1 MRFTYGCNSC
11 DSVLTQ
17 QLQTHL
23 ELLPFSIIPHGS
35 RGRNG
40 IRQGA
45 INARV
50 NRLIQTR
57 YGHHSLNQ
65 QPDFVWGFAKPTR
78 KLTQRGLSTKL
89 NVKLSSDFGQSP
101 SCICQSRWNPDRSQ
115 TVVLPPLAF
124 FEDPI
129 PSVGGKSISQFR
141 VELGRGMVQPHGTTL
156 EQIKQVIGPQAGAVF
171 FAHQLP
177 HQPQIS
183 LSQPL
188 LSSNSM
194 APDAFMLR
202 IASVSRHGLPS
213 YNLPTKDDFLFL
225 GQKREF
231 RGSIEP
237 SGNGASRHNGVKVV
251 TFQTI
256 PDGYDEDMEHRTQD
270 PTTHTEILTAVAAIE
285 EKVKEVSKN
294 LDRHQHQIDKAYDR
308 LVVAEKTLAQ
318 VMAVALVMS
327 VLMPI
332 VMNMVNIKVQFG
344 EPAPANLR
352 KS

>member
-1 MRFTYGCNSC
+1 MRITYGCNSC

-17 QLQTHL
+17 QLQTHFEIL
-23 ELLPFSIIPHGS
+23 SFSIIPHGS

-40 IRQGA
+40 VRQGA
-45 INARV
+45 INAGV
-50 NRLIQTR
+50 NRLVKTGYR
-57 YGHHSLNQ
+57 HYSLKQ
-65 QPDFVWGFAKPTR
+65 QFDFVWGLTKPTGE
-78 KLTQRGLSTKL
+78 LTQRRLSTKL
-89 NVKLSSDFGQSP
+89 NVKLSSDLGQSP
-101 SCICQSRWNPDRSQ
+101 SCICQGRRNSDRSQ

-124 FEDPI
+124 FKDPI
-129 PSVGGKSISQFR
+129 SSVGGKPVSQFR
-141 VELGRGMVQPHGTTL
+141 VELRRGMVQSHRTTL
-156 EQIKQVIGPQAGAVF
+156 EEIKQVIGPQAGAVSL
-171 FAHQLP
+171 AHQLP

-188 LSSNSM
+188 LSPNSI
-194 APDAFMLR
+194 APDAFMLG
-202 IASVSRHGLPS
+202 IASVGWHGLPS
-213 YNLPTKDDFLFL
+213 HNLPRKDDFLFL

-251 TFQTI
+251 TLQTI

-294 LDRHQHQIDKAYDR
+294 LDRHQDQIDKAYDR
-308 LVVAEKTLAQ
+308 LVEAEKTLAQ
-318 VMAVALVMS
+318 VMAVALVIS
-327 VLMPI
+327 ILMPI